1 MEVFNI
7 NKNTLKM
14 YVESMNPMNGERN
27 LSQQALL
34 VSDKSLETSGNF
46 PVRGVVGK
54 EGPAM
59 GVKIDEHNFILPF
72 ITRRVLL

>member
-1 MEVFNI
+1 MH
-7 NKNTLKM
+7 
-14 YVESMNPMNGERN
+14 VESVNPMNGERN

-46 PVRGVVGK
+46 PVGGVVGK
-54 EGPAM
+54 EGPTT
-59 GVKIDEHNFILPF
+59 GEIDEHNFILPF